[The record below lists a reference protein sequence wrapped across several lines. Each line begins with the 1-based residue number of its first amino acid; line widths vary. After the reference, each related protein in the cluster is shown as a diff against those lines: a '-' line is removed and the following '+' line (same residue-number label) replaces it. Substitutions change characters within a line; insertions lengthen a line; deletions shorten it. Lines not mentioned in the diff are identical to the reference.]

1 MLPRTKAGSKIKYS
15 GMIAPEIVVDKAL
28 KDSARGKDMSVPGV
42 FAKYFRFYSKITP
55 ANIVMSQW
63 IRSIRKYI

>member
-1 MLPRTKAGSKIKYS
+1 
-15 GMIAPEIVVDKAL
+15 MIAPEIVVDKAL